1 MKALLNPQSL
11 SSLQINRSLHFDGL
25 SSSCLRFPLTDFGG
39 RTRRRK
45 LSGGLKI
52 KAVLDSAMME
62 QLGLKESD
70 IMNPALSST
79 YRRSAIPKPNP
90 TVLDAQA
97 RVCTGPT
104 QTRPLSEE
112 QAFKVFDTILR
123 SGTHFILQFDLI
135 RLVNSCLSSEQKG
148 PMVIDLI
155 YPF

>member
-1 MKALLNPQSL
+1 MKALLNPESSFCL
-11 SSLQINRSLHFDGL
+11 SSISSSQIKRSLHFNGL
-25 SSSCLRFPLTDFGG
+25 SSSSCLRFALTDCGG
-39 RTRRRK
+39 RTLQRK
-45 LSGGLKI
+45 LTGGLSI

-70 IMNPALSST
+70 VKNPALSST
-79 YRRSAIPKPNP
+79 YRGSEIPKPNL

-123 SGTHFILQFDLI
+123 SGKHFHFQNLDL
-135 RLVNSCLSSEQKG
+135 S
-148 PMVIDLI
+148 IDW
-155 YPF
+155 